1 MGKADSVPTLVRS
14 ASLGKRFNDA
24 DALPGAT
31 SIGNGRS
38 SRIESAAA
46 PCGSKRLPLLPP
58 IGRVVAVAAFPVL
71 FACATL
77 SVASEPSPS
86 SGQVAPLGAP
96 GRTTRYAAA
105 RLLEQAS
112 FGPTTAEIERVRSVG
127 ISAWIAQQMAA
138 PISQLDGSPV
148 RVFDTDNPP
157 HGVYQY
163 VPDGFLNMALS
174 SPDQLRLRV
183 TWALSQFVVV
193 SQNKGRPYGLAEYLN
208 LLQRHAFGNY
218 GDFLRAMTIH
228 PAMGAYLDNGEN
240 RPESACAGCAPNEN
254 FARELMQLFTLG
266 VYQLNGNGTI
276 KRDDSGCPLET
287 YTQDDVENLARA
299 LTGWEY
305 AWVPNLPP
313 SDWGNFGQP
322 MTATRSNIHDQG
334 AKVIL
339 GVAFPAGRSAI
350 LELDAVVATLMQHP
364 NIAPFVSLRLIQ
376 HLVTS
381 DPTPEYVSRVA
392 AVFRD
397 NGSGQGG
404 DMKAVIKA
412 VLLDADA
419 RRGDDPRLGPAKTGK
434 LREPV
439 LWHTAVLRGLGC
451 QRLITDANGNAAT
464 AWTQSP
470 FNAPSVFSFYLP
482 TDRAPGSGLL
492 APEQRLLSG
501 SEFTRRLGSVSYLA
515 KVVPQ
520 NVAAAGCQLGPLGA
534 ALAVSADR
542 LADLLSV
549 RWFRGAMPATL
560 RASIVETA
568 AATTWESGDVKAAMM
583 LEFALISPY
592 FGAIE

>member
-1 MGKADSVPTLVRS
+1 MGKADSVPTLLRS
-14 ASLGKRFNDA
+14 ASLRKRFKDT
-24 DALPGAT
+24 DALPGAR

-38 SRIESAAA
+38 ARIEPAAA
-46 PCGSKRLPLLPP
+46 PCGSKRLSLLPP
-58 IGRVVAVAAFPVL
+58 IGRGVAVAVL
-71 FACATL
+71 PLLLACASL
-77 SVASEPSPS
+77 SAASEPSPS
-86 SGQVAPLGAP
+86 AGQVEPVGAP
-96 GRTTRYAAA
+96 GKTTRYAAA
-105 RLLEQAS
+105 RFLEQAS
-112 FGPTTAEIERVRSVG
+112 FGPTTAEIERVRSLGV
-127 ISAWIAQQMAA
+127 SAWIAEQMAS

-240 RPESACAGCAPNEN
+240 RPESACTGCAPNEN

-276 KRDDSGCPLET
+276 KRDQVGRPLET

-305 AWVPNLPP
+305 AWVPNLPA

-322 MTATRSNIHDQG
+322 MVATRSNLHDQG
-334 AKVIL
+334 AKVVL
-339 GVAFPAGRSAI
+339 GATFPAGRSANA
-350 LELDAVVATLMQHP
+350 ELDAVVATLMQHP

-381 DPTPEYVSRVA
+381 DPTPEYVARVA

-397 NGSGQGG
+397 NGAGQSG

-419 RRGDDPRLGPAKTGK
+419 RRGDVPGQGSAQSGK
-434 LREPV
+434 VREPV
-439 LWHTAVLRGLGC
+439 LWQMALLRGLGC
-451 QRLITDANGNAAT
+451 QRLITDANGNSAT
-464 AWTQSP
+464 VWTQSP
-470 FNAPSVFSFYLP
+470 FNAPSVFSFYMP
-482 TDRAPGSGLL
+482 NDRAPGSGLL

-501 SEFTRRLGSVSYLA
+501 SEFTRRLGSLSYLA

-520 NVAAAGCQLGPLGA
+520 DVAAAGCQLEPLAA
-534 ALAVSADR
+534 ALAVSASR
-542 LADLLSV
+542 LADVLSA
-549 RWFRGAMPATL
+549 RWFRGAMPPTL